1 MNNTRIMLL
10 RELLV
15 ESINNIDKGNS
26 NKNEQEI
33 DAIIKDLIKIN
44 RGIKRISKRYAC
56 DYILHCSSATFDNYI
71 KLGII
76 PKGKH
81 ELGFKEQSWSEKDFD
96 KAIKYRNKVLN

>member
-44 RGIKRISKRYAC
+44 R
-56 DYILHCSSATFDNYI
+56 
-71 KLGII
+71 
-76 PKGKH
+76 
-81 ELGFKEQSWSEKDFD
+81 
-96 KAIKYRNKVLN
+96 

>member
-33 DAIIKDLIKIN
+33 DTIIKDLIKIN

>member
-81 ELGFKEQSWSEKDFD
+81 ELGFKEQSWSEKYFD

>member
-10 RELLV
+10 RELLI

-56 DYILHCSSATFDNYI
+56 DYILHCSSATFDNYV